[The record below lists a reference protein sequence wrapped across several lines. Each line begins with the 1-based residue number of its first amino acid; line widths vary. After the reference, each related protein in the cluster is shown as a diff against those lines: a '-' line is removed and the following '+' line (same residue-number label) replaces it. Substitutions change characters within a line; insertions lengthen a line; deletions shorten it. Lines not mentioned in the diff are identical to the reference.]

1 MAPETMQAAIR
12 EAYGSPDVVEVREI
26 ERPVPT
32 GDGVLVRVQAAS
44 VNRAD
49 LDTILPK
56 PGFLRLGYGLR
67 RPRNPRVGSDV
78 AGIVEAVGPDVTR
91 FRPGDRVFAD
101 LFPFSQGSFAEF
113 ALAPERAFL
122 PIPDGLST
130 EDASTLPH
138 SAVLAV
144 QGLRRRDGTT
154 FGAGAKVLIDG
165 ASGNVGPFAVQIA
178 KARGAEVT
186 GVCSPAKV
194 DFVRSLG
201 ADHVV
206 DYRAVDYTKAAERYD
221 WILAADSHYRL
232 LGVRRALKPR
242 GLYQTLGGSGW
253 TIAESL
259 VLGPVASLATGKRLG
274 LMLHWKPFNPDDV
287 ATVTDMIL
295 AGTVVP
301 RIDRRYPLAEVREAL
316 RYVDDGH
323 ALGKVVVTF
332 AG

>member
-1 MAPETMQAAIR
+1 M
-12 EAYGSPDVVEVREI
+12 
-26 ERPVPT
+26 
-32 GDGVLVRVQAAS
+32 
-44 VNRAD
+44 
-49 LDTILPK
+49 
-56 PGFLRLGYGLR
+56 
-67 RPRNPRVGSDV
+67 
-78 AGIVEAVGPDVTR
+78 
-91 FRPGDRVFAD
+91 FAD

-113 ALAPERAFL
+113 AMAPERAFL
-122 PIPDGLST
+122 PIPEGLST

-154 FGAGAKVLIDG
+154 FGPGAKVLIDG

-201 ADHVV
+201 ADHVI
-206 DYRAVDYTKAAERYD
+206 DYREVDYTKAGERYD

-232 LGVRRALKPR
+232 LRVRNAVKPG
-242 GLYQTLGGSGW
+242 GLYQTLGGDGW

-259 VLGPVASLATGKRLG
+259 VIGPVASLATGKRLG
-274 LMLHWKPFNPDDV
+274 LMLHWKPFNADDV
-287 ATVTDMIL
+287 ATVTDLIL

-301 RIDRRYPLAEVREAL
+301 RIDRRYPLAEVRQAL
-316 RYVDDGH
+316 QYVDDGK

-332 AG
+332 DA